1 MKMSALKVFTV
12 QVTHCEHTTHLSY
25 TLQGQSLKSFKI
37 MTCNRPSKHKDLFK
51 GTTNPAGNMTKSV
64 SKNNTLCQTRQIYLQ
79 VKELAV
85 SPVDDLGSQVRP
97 CYIDDIDLFR
107 EKKAQ
112 VTLGSEAQDI
122 SKGWTVSRGKFCISL
137 ATPAHNI

>member
-1 MKMSALKVFTV
+1 MKMSALNVFTV

-25 TLQGQSLKSFKI
+25 TLQGHGLKSFKI
-37 MTCNRPSKHKDLFK
+37 MTCNRPNKHKALFK
-51 GTTNPAGNMTKSV
+51 GTINPARNMTTGMSR
-64 SKNNTLCQTRQIYLQ
+64 NNILCQTGQTYLQ

-107 EKKAQ
+107 EKKTQ
-112 VTLGSEAQDI
+112 ISLGRKAQDTC
-122 SKGWTVSRGKFCISL
+122 KGRTV
-137 ATPAHNI
+137 NID